1 MCNCKNE
8 VNQVCDECQGTGGKD
23 TASQSEL
30 IEPLGTLFLL
40 WDGQSPDGRGDG
52 KYIGR
57 TTDKR
62 KAVAHLKRVNGS
74 PYNCGKVVICTGT
87 EFITANISDDIWS
100 T

>member
-1 MCNCKNE
+1 MSE
-8 VNQVCDECQGTGGKD
+8 KD
-23 TASQSEL
+23 AVGIADSTSNSEL
-30 IEPLGTLFLL
+30 NDALGTLFLL

-74 PYNCGKVVICTGT
+74 PYNCGKVVICTGIK
-87 EFITANISDDIWS
+87 FITANIADDIWS